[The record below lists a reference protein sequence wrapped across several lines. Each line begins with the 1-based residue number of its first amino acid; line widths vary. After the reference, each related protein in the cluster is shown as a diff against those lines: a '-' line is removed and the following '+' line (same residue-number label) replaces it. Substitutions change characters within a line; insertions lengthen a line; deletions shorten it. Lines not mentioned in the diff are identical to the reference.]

1 MHLCVCVC
9 VCKNWA
15 SKSDL
20 KHRTWCVH
28 FVNIQLKPQNIR
40 LTQRVYTQKRCYD
53 FNTSCV
59 SQCMQVC
66 VGGTFWNLLRRYW
79 TRPFSTHFYSDTC
92 CSFQTMRAFPDR
104 PINPFSLCHEAH
116 FTVRAEFTKVSGSSS
131 LQDGLTSLQGNNIYY
146 NYGYLSASFGI
157 NWKYLVFYSDVY
169 CFFNNSPCK
178 NVCHFQEWRSLQV
191 LNICI
196 KK

>member
-1 MHLCVCVC
+1 MSIH
-9 VCKNWA
+9 KRDA
-15 SKSDL
+15 MIS
-20 KHRTWCVH
+20 
-28 FVNIQLKPQNIR
+28 IR
-40 LTQRVYTQKRCYD
+40 LASHNACKSVLGERFETCFADIER
-53 FNTSCV
+53 
-59 SQCMQVC
+59 
-66 VGGTFWNLLRRYW
+66 G
-79 TRPFSTHFYSDTC
+79 PFRGSTHFYSDTC